1 MVVPPLHSILG
12 SRTPAPLTEIKAA
25 RRRGR
30 SLDLSQRR
38 CKEKAMRTA
47 LIFGAALALAS
58 SLAIAQGYGPGYG
71 QGRSM
76 MGEGTMGGGM
86 MGYGQQG
93 GVFAA
98 LGLSEEQH
106 QKVLAI
112 QEEHRNKNWVAMG
125 EVRAE
130 QYKLRSLYGADK
142 VDADKVAEQQ
152 KKVDELRRQMLKS
165 RVEAH
170 NQMASVLTPE
180 QRKLLRQHAPWWL
193 SDDAG

>member
-1 MVVPPLHSILG
+1 
-12 SRTPAPLTEIKAA
+12 
-25 RRRGR
+25 
-30 SLDLSQRR
+30 
-38 CKEKAMRTA
+38 MRTA

-58 SLAIAQGYGPGYG
+58 SLATAQGYGPGYG
-71 QGRSM
+71 QGRGM
-76 MGEGTMGGGM
+76 MGEGTMGGGMMGRGM

-112 QEEHRNKNWVAMG
+112 QEEHRNKNWAAMG

-170 NQMASVLTPE
+170 NQMAAVLTPE
-180 QRKLLRQHAPWWL
+180 QRKLLRQQAPWWL

>member
-1 MVVPPLHSILG
+1 
-12 SRTPAPLTEIKAA
+12 
-25 RRRGR
+25 
-30 SLDLSQRR
+30 
-38 CKEKAMRTA
+38 MRTA

-58 SLAIAQGYGPGYG
+58 SLATAQGYGPGYG
-71 QGRSM
+71 QGRGM
-76 MGEGTMGGGM
+76 MGEGTMGGGMMGRGM

-112 QEEHRNKNWVAMG
+112 QEEHRNKNWAAMG
-125 EVRAE
+125 EVRTE
-130 QYKLRSLYGADK
+130 QYKLRSLYGAEK

-152 KKVDELRRQMLKS
+152 KKVDELRRALLKS

-170 NQMASVLTPE
+170 NQMAAVLTPE
-180 QRKLLRQHAPWWL
+180 QRKLLRQQAPWWL

>member
-1 MVVPPLHSILG
+1 
-12 SRTPAPLTEIKAA
+12 
-25 RRRGR
+25 
-30 SLDLSQRR
+30 
-38 CKEKAMRTA
+38 MRTA

-58 SLAIAQGYGPGYG
+58 SLATAQGYGQGYG
-71 QGRSM
+71 QGRGM

-86 MGYGQQG
+86 MGRGMMGYGQQG
-93 GVFAA
+93 GGMFAA

-112 QEEHRNKNWVAMG
+112 QEQHRTKNWAAMG

-152 KKVDELRRQMLKS
+152 KKVDELRRAVLKS

-170 NQMASVLTPE
+170 NQMAAVLTPE
-180 QRKLLRQHAPWWL
+180 QRKLLREYAPWWL
-193 SDDAG
+193 SDE

>member
-1 MVVPPLHSILG
+1 
-12 SRTPAPLTEIKAA
+12 
-25 RRRGR
+25 
-30 SLDLSQRR
+30 
-38 CKEKAMRTA
+38 MRTA

-58 SLAIAQGYGPGYG
+58 SLATGQGYGPGHN
-71 QGRSM
+71 QGRGM
-76 MGEGTMGGGM
+76 MGEGMMGGGMMGRGM

-112 QEEHRNKNWVAMG
+112 QEEHRNKNWAAMG

-130 QYKLRSLYGADK
+130 QYKLRSLYGAEK

-152 KKVDELRRQMLKS
+152 KKVDELRRALLKS

-170 NQMASVLTPE
+170 NQMAAVLTPE
-180 QRKLLRQHAPWWL
+180 QRKLLRQQRPVVAVRRRRV
-193 SDDAG
+193 SVA

>member
-1 MVVPPLHSILG
+1 
-12 SRTPAPLTEIKAA
+12 
-25 RRRGR
+25 
-30 SLDLSQRR
+30 
-38 CKEKAMRTA
+38 MRTA

-58 SLAIAQGYGPGYG
+58 SLATGQGYGEGHG
-71 QGRSM
+71 QGRGMRAQGM
-76 MGEGTMGGGM
+76 MGEGMMGGGM

-98 LGLSEEQH
+98 LNLSDEQR

-112 QEEHRNKNWVAMG
+112 QEEHRKKNWAAMG

-130 QYKLRSLYGADK
+130 QYKLRSLYGAEK

-152 KKVDELRRQMLKS
+152 KKVDELRRALLKS

-170 NQMASVLTPE
+170 NQMAAVLTPE
-180 QRKLLRQHAPWWL
+180 QRKLLRQQAPWWL

>member
-1 MVVPPLHSILG
+1 
-12 SRTPAPLTEIKAA
+12 
-25 RRRGR
+25 
-30 SLDLSQRR
+30 
-38 CKEKAMRTA
+38 MRTA

-58 SLAIAQGYGPGYG
+58 SLATAQGYGPGYG
-71 QGRSM
+71 QGRGM
-76 MGEGTMGGGM
+76 MGEGTMGGGMMGRGM

-112 QEEHRNKNWVAMG
+112 QEEHRNKNWAAMG

-130 QYKLRSLYGADK
+130 QYKLRSLYGAEK

-152 KKVDELRRQMLKS
+152 KKVDELRRALLKS

-170 NQMASVLTPE
+170 NQMAAVLTPE
-180 QRKLLRQHAPWWL
+180 QRKLLRQQAPWWL